1 MKAQNHHPR
10 AEFLLTNTAKMTTPL
25 VTKIVLKNTTKM
37 SLNERFTAY
46 RAEAQTA
53 ANTYRQKLQMQRQA
67 TSANLR
73 LAQQMANRPTVIAA
87 LRLKKRSLQQRLGR
101 RQQSASNVKARL
113 NLGGKRANSIQ
124 GRLGAVRG
132 RNPGRRGGF
141 KPGTSPLLK
150 ARLGTPRSF
159 NYPSVTNQRVGF
171 RKRGNFQGGNRQ
183 PRNNNRLQ
191 ASRNARGGR
200 NNRGGGRGRGRGGGK
215 GRWGKDLNPILPT
228 KQELDNQ
235 LDEYMAETKGSLDA
249 QLGHYMSQN

>member
-1 MKAQNHHPR
+1 
-10 AEFLLTNTAKMTTPL
+10 
-25 VTKIVLKNTTKM
+25 
-37 SLNERFTAY
+37 
-46 RAEAQTA
+46 
-53 ANTYRQKLQMQRQA
+53 MQRQA

-141 KPGTSPLLK
+141 KPG
-150 ARLGTPRSF
+150 
-159 NYPSVTNQRVGF
+159 
-171 RKRGNFQGGNRQ
+171 GNRQ

-200 NNRGGGRGRGRGGGK
+200 SNRGGGRGRGRGGGK